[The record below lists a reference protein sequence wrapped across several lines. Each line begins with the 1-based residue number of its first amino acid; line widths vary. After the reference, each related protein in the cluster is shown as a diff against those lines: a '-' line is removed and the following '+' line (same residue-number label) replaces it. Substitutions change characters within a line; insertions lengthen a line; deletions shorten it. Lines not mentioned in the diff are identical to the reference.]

1 MIERFLGIHEV
12 PDTSSSK
19 NTLDGMFAS
28 HGLSISRLRGQG
40 YDGASNMRGE
50 FHGLQRRI
58 LDENP
63 YAFYIHCFA
72 HQLQLVVV
80 SVAKCC
86 SSVFDFFGTSTSIVN
101 NVNASCKRRDQLSQ
115 RHHEDL
121 VNQLET
127 GEIFPGRGKNQETNL
142 ARPGDTRWGSHH
154 KTLSRIYLMW
164 NAILEVLENI
174 AEDTTNGD
182 KRYVASGLLKQMETF
197 EFVLVMFLMI
207 RLLGKTNDLSQC
219 LQKKDQN
226 IIRAVGLIGTTLQ
239 LVSEVRENG
248 WEELFEEVKAFCLLH
263 HISIPNMD
271 ETITV
276 RGRARGRGGQLV
288 TYYHHFKYEIFNVV
302 YDQIIVEMNNR
313 FAERSTQ
320 LLRCIACLDPR
331 NSFAN
336 YDRSKILELAEIYKD
351 DFSSYELLR
360 LGDQI
365 DHFIGEVRNDPVFVG
380 CHDLGDLAI
389 KMVQTERHIVFKL
402 VYRLV
407 VLALTLPVATATVER
422 AFSVM
427 KFVKNELRNKMG
439 GEWLNHRMICYIER
453 DIFADIK
460 DDDILYHFQEL
471 KSRMNKLPPLS
482 QTRESGMSLCFH
494 ILLSFYSS
502 DQLYLLA
509 ALLMFLNTK
518 PMCYV

>member
-1 MIERFLGIHEV
+1 M
-12 PDTSSSK
+12 
-19 NTLDGMFAS
+19 
-28 HGLSISRLRGQG
+28 
-40 YDGASNMRGE
+40 
-50 FHGLQRRI
+50 
-58 LDENP
+58 
-63 YAFYIHCFA
+63 
-72 HQLQLVVV
+72 
-80 SVAKCC
+80 
-86 SSVFDFFGTSTSIVN
+86 
-101 NVNASCKRRDQLSQ
+101 
-115 RHHEDL
+115 
-121 VNQLET
+121 NQLET

-197 EFVLVMFLMI
+197 EFVLVMFLMV

-351 DFSSYELLR
+351 DFSYELLR

-439 GEWLNHRMICYIER
+439 GEWLNHMMICYIER

>member
-12 PDTSSSK
+12 PDTSSSSLK

-40 YDGASNMRGE
+40 YDGASNMGGE

-207 RLLGKTNDLSQC
+207 RLLAKTNDLSQC

-226 IIRAVGLIGTTLQ
+226 IIRAVGLIGTTL
-239 LVSEVRENG
+239 
-248 WEELFEEVKAFCLLH
+248 
-263 HISIPNMD
+263 
-271 ETITV
+271 
-276 RGRARGRGGQLV
+276 
-288 TYYHHFKYEIFNVV
+288 
-302 YDQIIVEMNNR
+302 
-313 FAERSTQ
+313 
-320 LLRCIACLDPR
+320 
-331 NSFAN
+331 
-336 YDRSKILELAEIYKD
+336 
-351 DFSSYELLR
+351 
-360 LGDQI
+360 
-365 DHFIGEVRNDPVFVG
+365 
-380 CHDLGDLAI
+380 
-389 KMVQTERHIVFKL
+389 
-402 VYRLV
+402 
-407 VLALTLPVATATVER
+407 
-422 AFSVM
+422 
-427 KFVKNELRNKMG
+427 
-439 GEWLNHRMICYIER
+439 
-453 DIFADIK
+453 
-460 DDDILYHFQEL
+460 
-471 KSRMNKLPPLS
+471 
-482 QTRESGMSLCFH
+482 
-494 ILLSFYSS
+494 
-502 DQLYLLA
+502 
-509 ALLMFLNTK
+509 
-518 PMCYV
+518 